1 MVRIPWPDRFCS
13 MWVLCINQSSCQ
25 SSSLSAQDLFIV
37 VLYPVLLSSS
47 SPLNDGGQTFIPVWR
62 LSLFT
67 SLYPIYLSQA
77 LSTINLLHFQLH
89 LTICFQEDPA
99 ITIMTTGDL
108 PVKIACRAAQKLKGT
123 RLVRSFWKF
132 NLVKTWHSFGKD
144 VKNETEKLEGNYS

>member
-1 MVRIPWPDRFCS
+1 MLLLAS
-13 MWVLCINQSSCQ
+13 H
-25 SSSLSAQDLFIV
+25 SAQPITVHGKDTMAWSFLLHVGTLHKAIFMSELLFECPRLIIV

-47 SPLNDGGQTFIPVWR
+47 SPLNEGGQTFIPDWR

-77 LSTINLLHFQLH
+77 LCTINLLHFQLH

-132 NLVKTWHSFGKD
+132 SLVKT
-144 VKNETEKLEGNYS
+144 